1 MSGMI
6 TKPPPNESA
15 PTLSAV
21 QASAPRPPW
30 ATTAKGAMTGRRV
43 AAPPWGRTSS
53 PAPQPTSTRARDGPG
68 DTPPAGA
75 AGRAGPAARAPDPQ
89 RRGLPEQDGRQS
101 DDGDDRRDD
110 EAQAAD
116 DRARRA

>member
-15 PTLSAV
+15 PTLRAV

-30 ATTAKGAMTGRRV
+30 ATTATGAMTGRRG
-43 AAPPWGRTSS
+43 AGPPWRGTRSTPPP
-53 PAPQPTSTRARDGPG
+53 PARGPERDGG
-68 DTPPAGA
+68 N
-75 AGRAGPAARAPDPQ
+75 GRAGPGARALDPQ

-101 DDGDDRRDD
+101 DHGDDRRDD
-110 EAQAAD
+110 EAQA
-116 DRARRA
+116 